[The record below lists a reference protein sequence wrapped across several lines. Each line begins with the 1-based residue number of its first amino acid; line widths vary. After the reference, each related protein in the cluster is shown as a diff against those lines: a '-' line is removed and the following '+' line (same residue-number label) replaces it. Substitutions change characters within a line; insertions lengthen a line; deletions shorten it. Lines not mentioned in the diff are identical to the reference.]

1 MDGLPGLSPIERKKL
16 KARAHALNPIVH
28 LGDKGL
34 TDAVVAEIGRALT
47 AHELI
52 KVRAGGMERDAR
64 EAALAEIC
72 ARLAAQ
78 PVQHIGKVLVIYR
91 ARPEDA

>member
-1 MDGLPGLSPIERKKL
+1 MNPAQRKAL
-16 KARAHALNPIVH
+16 KARAHALDPIIH
-28 LGDKGL
+28 LGGKGL
-34 TDAVVAEIGRALT
+34 TEAALAEIGRALA

-52 KVRAGGMERDAR
+52 KVRAAALDRDAR

-72 ARLAAQ
+72 ARLGAQ

-91 ARPEDA
+91 KKPEAR